1 MSANNMKTRYGVEEE
16 NKTKEQDDY
25 EENEDKKA
33 QDLSNE
39 EEKRHD
45 EQMKKSKRRGR
56 KAEDDDDKDEINI
69 DTGEDEDEKEDAEED
84 SDKLDLT
91 DKQKEFLRDS
101 RLAKQVAILKAEVKS
116 LKAHIRTA
124 KLEPIINSILEAKS
138 KLGKINADAE
148 YAKLIRLDSSTLQS
162 LKADYDQVVD
172 SQNQPRYQVKYASV
186 ENSSGDDIFTTMR
199 GEFN

>member
-1 MSANNMKTRYGVEEE
+1 MKTRYGVEEE

-25 EENEDKKA
+25 EENEDKEA
-33 QDLSNE
+33 QNLSNE

-45 EQMKKSKRRGR
+45 EQMKKSKKRGR

-69 DTGEDEDEKEDAEED
+69 DTGSEDEDKEDAEDD

-162 LKADYDQVVD
+162 LKADYDQV
-172 SQNQPRYQVKYASV
+172 S
-186 ENSSGDDIFTTMR
+186 
-199 GEFN
+199 

>member
-25 EENEDKKA
+25 EENEDKEA
-33 QDLSNE
+33 QNLSNE

-45 EQMKKSKRRGR
+45 EQMKKSKKRGR
-56 KAEDDDDKDEINI
+56 KAEDDDDKNI
-69 DTGEDEDEKEDAEED
+69 DTGSEDEDKEDAEDE
-84 SDKLDLT
+84 DKLDLT

-162 LKADYDQVVD
+162 LKADYDQLSD